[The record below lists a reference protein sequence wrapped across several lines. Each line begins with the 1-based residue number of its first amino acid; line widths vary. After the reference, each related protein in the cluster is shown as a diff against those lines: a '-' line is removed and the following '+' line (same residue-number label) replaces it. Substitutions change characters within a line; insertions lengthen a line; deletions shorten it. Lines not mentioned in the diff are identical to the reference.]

1 MRLTMAERRSVTT
14 VVAKRYQGASKK
26 IRGQIL
32 DEFVKLTGY
41 RRSYAAFV
49 LRNWKRRRVLT
60 FDGHRTVY
68 VFGPRPRSLRRRP
81 TRPATYTTPVV
92 RALKQLW
99 GLSGGLCGK
108 RLVPFIRQVLPV
120 LERYEEIVVEADTRR
135 KLRSISP
142 ATVDRLLAPERKRYQ
157 IKGRATTRPGTLL
170 KHHVPIRTFA
180 DWNDAEPGFLEIDL
194 VAHDGGVPAPEVIHS
209 LNLTDI
215 ASGWTETRALKTKAR
230 RWVLE
235 ALQEVSTGLPFTI
248 KGVDSD
254 NGGEFINEELVTYC
268 RQAHITFTRSRP
280 WRKNDS
286 CFVEQKNYSIVRKAV
301 GYARYDTEQELLLLG
316 QLYRALGL
324 FTNFFVP
331 VMKLKTKIRTGA
343 TVSKTYDTPKTPLQ
357 RVLEHSGTTTK
368 TRLRLLR
375 LKRTLNPAQLRRTIS
390 DAQAGLE
397 TLART
402 KPKPKPSM
410 RHYRKLESL
419 LT

>member
-14 VVAKRYQGASKK
+14 VVAKRYQGTSKK

-60 FDGHRTVY
+60 LDGHRTVY
-68 VFGPRPRSLRRRP
+68 VFGPRPRSQRRRP

-92 RALKQLW
+92 RALKQFW

-120 LERYEEIVVEADTRR
+120 LERYEEIVLEADTRR

-157 IKGRATTRPGTLL
+157 LKGRATTRPGTLL

-209 LNLTDI
+209 LNITDI
-215 ASGWTETRALKTKAR
+215 ATGWTETRALKTKAR

-235 ALQEVSTGLPFTI
+235 ALQNITTELPFPI
-248 KGVDSD
+248 KGIDSD
-254 NGGEFINEELVTYC
+254 NGGEFINEELVAYC
-268 RQAHITFTRSRP
+268 REGRITFTRSRP

-301 GYARYDTEQELLLLG
+301 GYARYDTEKELILLAE
-316 QLYRALGL
+316 LYRALGL
-324 FTNFFVP
+324 FSNFFVP
-331 VMKLKTKIRTGA
+331 VMKLKTKTRTGA
-343 TVSKTYDTPKTPLQ
+343 TVSKTYDTPTSPLL
-357 RVLEHSGTTTK
+357 RVLEHPATTPK
-368 TRLRLLR
+368 TRHRLLR
-375 LKRTLNPAQLRRTIS
+375 MKRTLNPAQLRRTIS
-390 DAQAGLE
+390 DIQNQLE
-397 TLART
+397 ASTNA
-402 KPKPKPSM
+402 KPRPRPGM
-410 RHYRKLESL
+410 RHYRKLESFS
-419 LT
+419 T